1 MSTVTKTTRPPIT
14 ISIPE
19 ARTTEQS
26 GPDTQ
31 DMSRQKPDLSG
42 AARQADIAELNRRI
56 SERLAKLPKEFAT
69 QSAKSQAEANARI
82 DKLETQLDRLGTTLE
97 GLEGALRI
105 ELAPYLGTT
114 VAEAM
119 KDHAPRSVRRGR
131 GGIAILFL
139 MLGVALGAGF
149 HGPLLG
155 QASAA
160 TDLILSHLP
169 GMNGR

>member
-19 ARTTEQS
+19 ARPSEPS
-26 GPDTQ
+26 GPDTLGTP
-31 DMSRQKPDLSG
+31 RQKPDLSG

-69 QSAKSQAEANARI
+69 QAAKSQAEANARLG
-82 DKLETQLDRLGTTLE
+82 KLEERLDQLGTTLD

-119 KDHAPRSVRRGR
+119 KDHAPRYARRRR

-139 MLGVALGAGF
+139 ILGLALGAGF

-169 GMNGR
+169 DMNGR